1 MGWLETRGGVW
12 HALPNLYTT
21 LSGKLMNV
29 WVCTDSRPRARWYQL
44 RGLPLVGSDCVCP
57 QRNSSFVITRGSTKE
72 KKWNSRHSKFSNRQM
87 SNGTTAA
94 VQHPP
99 KAHLGLPTTSWLRP
113 SSFLINLAVRTLGND
128 CVQQNRA
135 QSYHDLRSITATD
148 VQYHGMIYTSRALT
162 DPTSCKHAPRVTPP
176 IAHATCRKTDH
187 TRNVYSSTIAT
198 SKTSA
203 STPNKLC
210 PYTTSAM
217 NRQLLLRQA
226 LSALTQKLQVTKTR
240 TRKSATQNLEF
251 LPKSQYLSLIHI

>member
-1 MGWLETRGGVW
+1 M
-12 HALPNLYTT
+12 
-21 LSGKLMNV
+21 S
-29 WVCTDSRPRARWYQL
+29 CTDSRPRARWYQL

-187 TRNVYSSTIAT
+187 TRNVYSSTIAS
-198 SKTSA
+198 SKTAA
-203 STPNKLC
+203 STPDKLR
-210 PYTTSAM
+210 PHTTSPM
-217 NRQLLLRQA
+217 NRQLWLRQA
-226 LSALTQKLQVTKTR
+226 VSVLNAETPSQKNQKNQ
-240 TRKSATQNLEF
+240 KISNSE
-251 LPKSQYLSLIHI
+251 S